1 MLGVSPFPATMD
13 HHIIATD
20 ARDLLAHWT
29 EGTIEHQ
36 QPAEDH
42 KPSNNN
48 VHSSPDDCGIK
59 QKSRRSLTEAERGL
73 TAEPNALRPAT
84 TKAGKQ
90 RIRMKW
96 SNDVNQFIMRT
107 YYTITSNETVS
118 SSADFAQSPNP
129 LRCALPSS
137 SSKQSPTAT
146 TCTASSPCSI
156 RTWPYR
162 SSG

>member
-1 MLGVSPFPATMD
+1 MFQEGPVLGVSPFPATMD

-36 QPAEDH
+36 QPTEDH

-118 SSADFAQSPNP
+118 SSDGFA
-129 LRCALPSS
+129 
-137 SSKQSPTAT
+137 
-146 TCTASSPCSI
+146 
-156 RTWPYR
+156 
-162 SSG
+162 